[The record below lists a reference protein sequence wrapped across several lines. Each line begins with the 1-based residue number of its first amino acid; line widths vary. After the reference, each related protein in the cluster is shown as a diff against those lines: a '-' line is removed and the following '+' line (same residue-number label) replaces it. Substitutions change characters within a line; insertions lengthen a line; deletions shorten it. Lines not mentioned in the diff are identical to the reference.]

1 MNTDDRALA
10 DLIEQALTDTAG
22 LKASYDVNDVVAAVS
37 HLIAADRLEA
47 FHAKPVVGDE
57 AQRLQDH
64 MEQFH
69 GVCLSASEWDAAI
82 AALQSPPPV
91 VSGEAK
97 HDRGCNS
104 HQDYPCD
111 CPARYATP
119 PVVEEG
125 RREALI
131 ERLTDVARFVSNMWV
146 QMPLTYRRQNGD
158 TNLAVGQT
166 LNDAILALTPVE
178 GVGELPAIE
187 PEGER
192 IVAETYCHNSGMY
205 LRTDVIGAVQTAIAE
220 ERARH
225 APHLVHPE
233 LRR

>member
-1 MNTDDRALA
+1 MTDQALTNLVIAAREAFDTGCLPGDEERALDRALEPYSATVPYA
-10 DLIEQALTDTAG
+10 DE
-22 LKASYDVNDVVAAVS
+22 
-37 HLIAADRLEA
+37 
-47 FHAKPVVGDE
+47 P
-57 AQRLQDH
+57 
-64 MEQFH
+64 
-69 GVCLSASEWDAAI
+69 
-82 AALQSPPPV
+82 
-91 VSGEAK
+91 
-97 HDRGCNS
+97 
-104 HQDYPCD
+104 
-111 CPARYATP
+111 TP

-125 RREALI
+125 RREAASYDAAYARGGLDALN
-131 ERLTDVARFVSNMWV
+131 EVMGAMGCQDTDESPAYQAVEK
-146 QMPLTYRRQNGD
+146 RREYLRTMQAD
-158 TNLAVGQT
+158 AKS
-166 LNDAILALTPVE
+166 AILALTPVE